1 VLLKGDMR
9 IESKLCYVSEN
20 KAVVKVTGWISD
32 KKVGS
37 ALAEAST
44 VEAAEDKAVLRLKKR
59 LNFNNENEKSKK
71 FDNEIK
77 IINKER
83 VELPKN
89 QNIELANISHE
100 PSDWSNELTAID
112 SEIERLNWSRD
123 KEIEFLEKNIGYN
136 NRNKITKYN
145 ELVNYLNILKKLDNK
160 NQPKL
165 NTPNIESMIEES
177 ELLLKDLSWD
187 YKQGREYLQKE
198 FNVSTRKEL
207 DKQQLIS
214 FISKLKSI
222 RNQNLS
228 K

>member
-1 VLLKGDMR
+1 MLLKGDMR

>member
-1 VLLKGDMR
+1 MR